1 MMNINKNRILI
12 NVDKKCK
19 FEKDI
24 MQGTNK
30 HKQ

>member
-1 MMNINKNRILI
+1 MISINKILI
-12 NVDKKCK
+12 NVNKKCK

-24 MQGTNK
+24 MQGANK

>member
-1 MMNINKNRILI
+1 MISINEILI
-12 NVDKKCK
+12 NVNKKCK